1 MRSEAL
7 TRFSTPPYSLRVPLL
22 PHHTAPQPP
31 LQKGPPKEALSKKK
45 KRKKEKERK
54 EAVATKHTQ
63 KKRKESKIPNHQNSS
78 QTAVAATTSAAPH
91 KLLRNTYL
99 PISKYTQGN
108 KSRKSRRELIARPN
122 NNNT

>member
-22 PHHTAPQPP
+22 LHHTAPQPP

-54 EAVATKHTQ
+54 EAVATKHRKKQ
-63 KKRKESKIPNHQNSS
+63 KEARVRFQNIKTVRKQPS
-78 QTAVAATTSAAPH
+78 
-91 KLLRNTYL
+91 LLLHL
-99 PISKYTQGN
+99 PRLTN
-108 KSRKSRRELIARPN
+108 F
-122 NNNT
+122 